1 MNQRK
6 KRPAS
11 ASPYAENYRV
21 PMDLCQ
27 RHLINHR
34 LMVSKLSRRE
44 LEDKYINLCDEN
56 FSMKK
61 RYQEQEEQIKKLKT
75 KLMRFSSLE
84 SNKTNKSDVRINH
97 SKLQDLEEQ
106 RQELHDKL
114 KALRYSQKQKESR
127 EKRDDG
133 KVVGQR
139 RVASRKVES
148 TSTRSSSSSNNRHE
162 DGYDEDRDEVS
173 STIDDDDDDE
183 HGGPSTSTRYRPK
196 SAKPCHSCETLKA
209 EKVANESEFVKM
221 KMDIKFLH
229 KEIQNE
235 KEKSALL
242 GRQLEEKLSYEIMKR
257 NAAENMEVI
266 NLTRQ
271 VDDMAQQIQRQQDEQ
286 RRALEAELTKQ
297 ADLEGHIK
305 REKDRNSELFDECER
320 LKKNIE
326 RIKENMSE
334 VEIERD
340 FLKRQQENFTKV
352 VDENKLLRYQLDE
365 LRKQNEDLSKQI
377 ESLREEEAV
386 TKSAHKEL
394 LEKLK
399 TLQQDNDTLSILLEG
414 LRSEN
419 ETLVEEKTV
428 LEHNLKS
435 LEASPVKE
443 KASSPVIGID
453 GATQTDVMEIDVDN
467 KSEAV
472 VQTDSHGELI
482 NQVSSKWSSSSEP
495 EDRHSEEVASSLTG
509 AMVHTPKTMR
519 LSEDSVIRRH
529 RASPKQVRISQIL
542 PRITLLQQN
551 TLQESSK
558 SKPSNAALLLSNSY
572 AQCVALE
579 LKNTSFMRNGQ
590 FHSVAPVS
598 PVSSNSMERKRI
610 SFQEEERNGTS
621 DDSSSLVKK
630 VDQGSVNASQK
641 NQDDQIQR
649 NYASYFGLTPDVQQR
664 TREYSLILDRTS
676 MVRSSSSSSPSAL
689 EDHIAL
695 VINKVC
701 WKDSTLSK
709 LLERKVQHFYVEFS
723 FLGERGHRLE
733 TPYSADLLAANGTC
747 QLDGRPS
754 LEHIFDH
761 RVVFELGGPKYESR
775 RQLLREM
782 LLPGG
787 RDMVRFLIVHEQ
799 VEVRNCSEIGFASF
813 RLKQEIQGSGMED
826 SRMIEAVIYD
836 IKDPVEEMG
845 MLYIGLEGINLLRMK
860 FWSSS

>member
-1 MNQRK
+1 MSKDDDLQRNMK

-61 RYQEQEEQIKKLKT
+61 RYQEQEDQIKKLKT

-84 SNKTNKSDVRINH
+84 SSKTTKSDVRSDH
-97 SKLQDLEEQ
+97 SKLHDLEEQ
-106 RQELHDKL
+106 RHELHEKL
-114 KALRYSQKQKESR
+114 KALRNSQKQKQSR
-127 EKRDDG
+127 EKRVGG
-133 KVVGQR
+133 KAETQKR
-139 RVASRKVES
+139 PASKKVDS
-148 TSTRSSSSSNNRHE
+148 TTTRSSSSSNNRND

-173 STIDDDDDDE
+173 SSTDEDD
-183 HGGPSTSTRYRPK
+183 GPGTSSSNPK
-196 SAKPCHSCETLKA
+196 PTKACNGCEVLKA
-209 EKVANESEFVKM
+209 EKMANESEFVKM

-257 NAAENMEVI
+257 NAAENVEMI

-271 VDDMAQQIQRQQDEQ
+271 VDDMAKEIQRQQDDQ

-305 REKDRNSELFDECER
+305 KEKDKNSELFEECER

-352 VDENKLLRYQLDE
+352 VDENKLLRYQLEE
-365 LRKQNEDLSKQI
+365 LRKHNEDLTRQI
-377 ESLREEEAV
+377 ESLREEETV
-386 TKSAHKEL
+386 TKSAQKEL

-399 TLQQDNDTLSILLEG
+399 TLQQDNDTLSVLLEG
-414 LRSEN
+414 LRTEN

-428 LEHNLKS
+428 LEQNLKS

-443 KASSPVIGID
+443 RPSTPVDRSD
-453 GATQTDVMEIDVDN
+453 GETQTEMVQIVDPAEPADDIPMENDEDITTGN
-467 KSEAV
+467 S
-472 VQTDSHGELI
+472 TRLTST
-482 NQVSSKWSSSSEP
+482 SEP
-495 EDRHSEEVASSLTG
+495 ENHPSVEIDPGIHS
-509 AMVHTPKTMR
+509 PKTLR
-519 LSEDSVIRRH
+519 LSDDSIMRH
-529 RASPKQVRISQIL
+529 RRASLKQVRISQIL

-551 TLQESSK
+551 TLQDSNR

-572 AQCVALE
+572 AQSLAQE
-579 LKNTSFMRNGQ
+579 LKNSSFTRYD
-590 FHSVAPVS
+590 HSKGKDPVS
-598 PVSSNSMERKRI
+598 PASSNSMDKKRI
-610 SFQEEERNGTS
+610 SFQEEDRSSTT
-621 DDSSSLVKK
+621 DDSPTLTK
-630 VDQGSVNASQK
+630 VADQKSENKQTYE
-641 NQDDQIQR
+641 
-649 NYASYFGLTPDVQQR
+649 NYASYFGFTPEVQKR
-664 TREYSLILDRTS
+664 TREFSMLLDQNTS
-676 MVRSSSSSSPSAL
+676 VSKTASS
-689 EDHIAL
+689 DDYIAL
-695 VINKVC
+695 VIQKVC

-709 LLERKVQHFYVEFS
+709 LVEQKVQHFYVEFS

-733 TPYSADLLAANGTC
+733 TPQSADLLAERGAR
-747 QLDGRPS
+747 QHDGRPP
-754 LEHIFDH
+754 LEYTFDH
-761 RVVFELGGPKYESR
+761 RVVFNLAGPKHEAR
-775 RQLLREM
+775 RQLLRSM

-799 VEVRNCSEIGFASF
+799 VEQRE
-813 RLKQEIQGSGMED
+813 Q
-826 SRMIEAVIYD
+826 
-836 IKDPVEEMG
+836 
-845 MLYIGLEGINLLRMK
+845 
-860 FWSSS
+860 

>member
-1 MNQRK
+1 MGKDEDQQRNMK

-114 KALRYSQKQKESR
+114 KALRNSQKQKESR

-173 STIDDDDDDE
+173 STIDDDDDDDE

-229 KEIQNE
+229 KVREIQNE

-443 KASSPVIGID
+443 KASSP
-453 GATQTDVMEIDVDN
+453 
-467 KSEAV
+467 
-472 VQTDSHGELI
+472 
-482 NQVSSKWSSSSEP
+482 P
-495 EDRHSEEVASSLTG
+495 EDRQSEEVASSLTG
-509 AMVHTPKTMR
+509 ATVHTPKTMR

-610 SFQEEERNGTS
+610 SFQEEERNSTS
-621 DDSSSLVKK
+621 DDSSSLVKR
-630 VDQGSVNASQK
+630 VDQGK
-641 NQDDQIQR
+641 
-649 NYASYFGLTPDVQQR
+649 
-664 TREYSLILDRTS
+664 
-676 MVRSSSSSSPSAL
+676 
-689 EDHIAL
+689 
-695 VINKVC
+695 KVF
-701 WKDSTLSK
+701 TNI
-709 LLERKVQHFYVEFS
+709 R
-723 FLGERGHRLE
+723 
-733 TPYSADLLAANGTC
+733 
-747 QLDGRPS
+747 
-754 LEHIFDH
+754 
-761 RVVFELGGPKYESR
+761 
-775 RQLLREM
+775 
-782 LLPGG
+782 
-787 RDMVRFLIVHEQ
+787 
-799 VEVRNCSEIGFASF
+799 
-813 RLKQEIQGSGMED
+813 
-826 SRMIEAVIYD
+826 
-836 IKDPVEEMG
+836 
-845 MLYIGLEGINLLRMK
+845 
-860 FWSSS
+860 

>member
-1 MNQRK
+1 MGRDEDQQHNMK

-21 PMDLCQ
+21 PMDICQ

-44 LEDKYINLCDEN
+44 LEDKYISLCDEN

-61 RYQEQEEQIKKLKT
+61 RYQEQEEQIKKLKV

-84 SNKTNKSDVRINH
+84 SNKTNKSDMKSNQS
-97 SKLQDLEEQ
+97 SKLHDLEEQ
-106 RQELHDKL
+106 RQELHEKL
-114 KALRYSQKQKESR
+114 KALRNNQKKKESR
-127 EKRDDG
+127 KKRDAG
-133 KVVGQR
+133 KGSAQR
-139 RVASRKVES
+139 RKGVES
-148 TSTRSSSSSNNRHE
+148 STTRSSSSTNHRDDE

-173 STIDDDDDDE
+173 STTDEDVE
-183 HGGPSTSTRYRPK
+183 HGGPSTSARIQPK
-196 SAKPCHSCETLKA
+196 TVKSCHSCESLKA

-257 NAAENMEVI
+257 NAAENVEVI

-271 VDDMAQQIQRQQDEQ
+271 VDDMAKQIQRQQDEQ

-297 ADLEGHIK
+297 ADLEVHIR
-305 REKDRNSELFDECER
+305 REKDKNSALFEECER

-352 VDENKLLRYQLDE
+352 VDENKLLRYQLEE
-365 LRKQNEDLSKQI
+365 LRKQNEELARQI
-377 ESLREEEAV
+377 ETLREEEAV
-386 TKSAHKEL
+386 TKGAHKDL

-419 ETLVEEKTV
+419 ETLAEEKTV
-428 LEHNLKS
+428 LQQNLKS
-435 LEASPVKE
+435 LEASPE
-443 KASSPVIGID
+443 KDKPSSPVVGID
-453 GATQTDVMEIDVDN
+453 GATQTDITEIIID
-467 KSEAV
+467 KRSTTA
-472 VQTDSHGELI
+472 VQTESHEEQI
-482 NQVSSKWSSSSEP
+482 YQASSKWSSSSEP
-495 EDRHSEEVASSLTG
+495 EDRHSEEVVSR
-509 AMVHTPKTMR
+509 TPKTMR
-519 LSEDSVIRRH
+519 LSEDSVMRH
-529 RASPKQVRISQIL
+529 HRTSPKQVRISQIL

-551 TLQESSK
+551 TLQDSAK
-558 SKPSNAALLLSNSY
+558 SKPSNAALLLSNTY
-572 AQCVALE
+572 AQSVERE
-579 LKNTSFMRNGQ
+579 LMNTSFTRRGQ
-590 FHSVAPVS
+590 GHTVVSVS
-598 PVSSNSMERKRI
+598 PVSSNSMDKKRI
-610 SFQEEERNGTS
+610 SFQEEERSITS
-621 DDSSSLVKK
+621 EETSSQTKGD
-630 VDQGSVNASQK
+630 DQGSTSLLEK
-641 NQDDQIQR
+641 NQAEEIQQ
-649 NYASYFGLTPDVQQR
+649 NYASYFGLTPEVQQR

-676 MVRSSSSSSPSAL
+676 TSLSSSASQ
-689 EDHIAL
+689 DDYIAL
-695 VINKVC
+695 TIEKVC

-709 LLERKVQHFYVEFS
+709 LLERKVQHFYVEFG

-733 TPYSADLLAANGTC
+733 TPQSADLLAGNGAC
-747 QLDGRPS
+747 QQDGRPS
-754 LEHIFDH
+754 LEHIFEH
-761 RVVFELGGPKYESR
+761 RVGFRLGGPKYESR

-813 RLKQEIQGSGMED
+813 RLKQEIQDAKVED
-826 SRMIEAVIYD
+826 SKLIEAAIYD
-836 IKDPVEEMG
+836 IKDPVNEMG
-845 MLYIGLEGINLLRMK
+845 VLYVLLEGIHLLRAK
-860 FWSSS
+860 FWS